1 MTLKDYDEEKIWRR
15 VNKKLDLRKFKK
27 ATTDRER
34 FKLFKQALEKDK
46 NTKNLL
52 KMKRESLRKIF
63 EFGIAQQVIEGRK
76 SFQSSLRRFGETRRK
91 RIIQFE
97 GQLKKESSDVRL
109 LEKAEEKG
117 VLVRGKR
124 EKTTTK
130 GRPTTE
136 IVKLKGVTISKIYVL
151 NGKRVK
157 SVYQRGRRGAIA
169 RIQLD
174 S

>member
-1 MTLKDYDEEKIWRR
+1 
-15 VNKKLDLRKFKK
+15 
-27 ATTDRER
+27 
-34 FKLFKQALEKDK
+34 
-46 NTKNLL
+46 
-52 KMKRESLRKIF
+52 MKRESLRKIF

-76 SFQSSLRRFGETRRK
+76 SFQSSLKRFGEARRK

-97 GQLKKESSDVRL
+97 GQLKKESSDITL
-109 LEKAEEKG
+109 FEKAEEKG
-117 VLVRGKR
+117 VSVRGTR

-136 IVKLKGVTISKIYVL
+136 IIKLEGVTISKIYVL

-157 SVYQRGRRGAIA
+157 SIYQKGRRGAIA